1 MTTINDRIKARA
13 AAATIRQG
21 DQNEIEE
28 RKGGDFTPPPAGK
41 AKARLVGY
49 IETGPQKDAKYPDKK
64 PANKFQ
70 LVFQLHGK
78 NAKGEEWV
86 RNDGNPMTI
95 TTRKFTISRNEK
107 AHAVKIF
114 RQMCPKKDAQHF
126 IELLG
131 RPFWVVVEHE
141 TRPSTKPDG
150 KDMVF
155 ANIVEAELKPAV
167 KEVLD
172 DDDNVIGY
180 RELAVPEPK
189 ESDFV
194 ILEWDVPSAEDFEKL
209 TASQKKTLRASPEFK
224 GGAWEALVGVGNPAA
239 TDAPDD
245 EEEEG
250 SGEEE
255 EAKTTAA
262 ATTSATVSEAD
273 LPAL

>member
-1 MTTINDRIKARA
+1 MTTIQDRIKARA
-13 AAATIRQG
+13 LAATERHG

-28 RKGGDFTPPPAGK
+28 RKGGDFTPPHAGK

-49 IETGPQKDAKYPDKK
+49 IETGPQKDPKYPDKK
-64 PANKFQ
+64 PGNKFQ

-78 NAKGEEWV
+78 NADGQEWL

-95 TTRKFTISRNEK
+95 TTRKFSVSRNEK
-107 AHAVKIF
+107 AHAVRIF
-114 RQMCPKKDAQHF
+114 RQMAPKKDASHF
-126 IELLG
+126 MELLG
-131 RPFWVVVEHE
+131 RAFWVVIEHNVQPAKE
-141 TRPSTKPDG
+141 QGKPD
-150 KDMVF
+150 VTF

-194 ILEWDVPSAEDFEKL
+194 MLEWDVPSKEDFEKL
-209 TASQKKTLRASPEFK
+209 TDRQKKDLRKADGFK
-224 GGAWEALVGVGNPAA
+224 GGAWEALVGGGNPAA

-245 EEEEG
+245 DEQAQDEPEQEEE
-250 SGEEE
+250 SKPQQS
-255 EAKTTAA
+255 AKVNE
-262 ATTSATVSEAD
+262 SD
-273 LPAL
+273 LPDL